1 MYQDDKN
8 LAEMERTEKMLDE
21 ILHDMKVR
29 HLRSLK
35 DGD

>member
-8 LAEMERTEKMLDE
+8 LAEMEKIEKMLDE

-29 HLRSLK
+29 HLRCLR